1 MWSEVTKSW
10 LRNTRELQCTTYQ
23 RTFLTQLLKKTFEP
37 AIEDP
42 TIKENLCFI
51 DKAINI
57 FLDYWSNQMEKLI
70 AAVKIF
76 LLTWLR

>member
-1 MWSEVTKSW
+1 MAKKH
-10 LRNTRELQCTTYQ
+10 Q
-23 RTFLTQLLKKTFEP
+23 RIAMYDLPNNFFDAAAKKTFKP
-37 AIEDP
+37 TIEDP

-70 AAVKIF
+70 TAVKIF
-76 LLTWLR
+76 LLT

>member
-1 MWSEVTKSW
+1 MTKKHQ
-10 LRNTRELQCTTYQ
+10 RIAMYDLQNN
-23 RTFLTQLLKKTFEP
+23 FFDAAAKKTFKP
-37 AIEDP
+37 TIEDP

-70 AAVKIF
+70 TAVKIF
-76 LLTWLR
+76 LLT